1 MVSKELLWSGL
12 GCGEHGN
19 VAAGE
24 GAAGGAGGQSVAT
37 GRGDDPAGLEV
48 TTGMEMTEMLG
59 GGSGGDVGAGPH
71 LLMGALRT
79 LWTWSVDL

>member
-1 MVSKELLWSGL
+1 MDSKELLCSGL

-24 GAAGGAGGQSVAT
+24 GAAGGQSVAT
-37 GRGDDPAGLEV
+37 GRGDDPAGLGV

-71 LLMGALRT
+71 LLMGSSALRT
-79 LWTWSVDL
+79 LLMWFVDL